1 MQKKKNKTEKATFIY
16 HFSMFY
22 GYTFAGY
29 HSRLHRHS
37 SFTSSTCILCPHLIQ
52 HPDNSLI
59 EDVRADDL

>member
-29 HSRLHRHS
+29 FLDYIGTQVSQALLAFFARIL
-37 SFTSSTCILCPHLIQ
+37 FSTPTI
-52 HPDNSLI
+52 
-59 EDVRADDL
+59 V